1 MSDDRRT
8 IIDQEFKDKAL
19 EKLGAIDTRLAV
31 IETNTETTAKQVDE
45 HDKTL
50 HGSPGRE
57 GTTGMI
63 KDLTLVQERQ
73 AMWVRGMLLFGTLLT
88 ALQGLFKYGGAE

>member
-1 MSDDRRT
+1 MVDD
-8 IIDQEFKDKAL
+8 DKFYEL
-19 EKLGAIDTRLAV
+19 LGKIEIGQAIL
-31 IETNTETTAKQVDE
+31 IEQTKNTAKLVGE
-45 HDKTL
+45 HDTTL

-73 AMWVRGMLLFGTLLT
+73 AMWVRGMVLFGTLLT
-88 ALQGLFKYGGAE
+88 ALQGFFKYGGVSE

>member
-1 MSDDRRT
+1 MDEDRR
-8 IIDQEFKDKAL
+8 IMDQEFKDKAL

-31 IETNTETTAKQVDE
+31 IETNTNNTTKKVDE
-45 HDKTL
+45 HDMTL

-73 AMWVRGMLLFGTLLT
+73 AMWVRGILLFGTLLT
-88 ALQGLFKYGGAE
+88 ALQGFFKYGGAE